1 MDTSKR
7 LGLPVVFAVALFT
20 LFAAPAHAQPAARPR
35 VTVVRTAQPP
45 LINGRLD
52 DEVWRTSAARLDT
65 FVQERPVEGAPAT
78 ERTEVLLAYDSERLY
93 IGIYAHYADASAI
106 RANRV
111 DRDKTEE
118 DDIVTITFDP
128 FLDQQLGY
136 SFSVNGY
143 GVQGDSVIKPQAGPG
158 GNSAASNGATGD
170 VTWNA
175 LFSSSG
181 QLVDDGWTAE
191 MAIPFKSLRYPA
203 RGNGQPHRWGFQ
215 IERQI
220 RTKNEVV
227 DWAPISRS
235 VSGFMRQMGTLD
247 GMTNLST
254 SRNLELLPTFTAIS
268 SGALSPATG
277 EFVTLHDEQGGVGFK
292 YGLTPNLT
300 LDFTYNPD
308 FSTIESD
315 TQQIEINQRFPI
327 QYPELR
333 PFFLEGYDNIR
344 VGGPATFLHTRT
356 IVDPQWGAK
365 VTGKVGKTTLGF
377 LVANDEAPGKVADA
391 SDPAYNKEAQ
401 VAIGRVRYDY
411 RPESSVGT
419 LFTNREFLN
428 SYSRM
433 IGLDTPLRFGGGK
446 YLIRYTGFYSDRRAV
461 SGKRSTG
468 NMYEILFR
476 QDGRHLTYSLVNYQF
491 SPEYGTDL
499 GFVRRVDQR
508 VTNGRAAYRWYPE
521 TWIKSWGPDFT
532 YDRNYDYSGTLQNA
546 GPSGGATFQFARNM
560 NLTTSVSHDLERY
573 REIDFVKNRFTI
585 SGGVNT
591 VRWISFTGSYS
602 SGDEIRFTANPYLG
616 GSAVYS
622 VSTTLRPVS
631 RFQSVIKLSTS
642 SFNDVRTDTKA
653 FDVTVFRA
661 QTTYQFTPRLL
672 IRNITEF
679 NSGLGSNHTMFQNF
693 LVTYRVNSGTAFYVG
708 YDDRYRHG
716 DAINPA
722 IFPDAAYQRTSRAI
736 FTKLQYLFRNG
747 NN

>member
-1 MDTSKR
+1 MDRRAPVAFALVAIVS
-7 LGLPVVFAVALFT
+7 GL
-20 LFAAPAHAQPAARPR
+20 AAPPLGAQPAPRPR
-35 VTVVRTAQPP
+35 LTAVRTPQPP

-52 DEVWRTSAARLDT
+52 DEIWRGTAARVDA

-78 ERTEVLLAYDSERLY
+78 EQTEVLVAYDNERLY
-93 IGIYAHYADASAI
+93 IGIYAHYADPGSI

-111 DRDKTEE
+111 DRDKTDE
-118 DDIVTITFDP
+118 DDTVTVTFDP

-143 GVQGDSVIKPQAGPG
+143 GVQGDSVLKPQAGPG
-158 GNSAASNGATGD
+158 GNTAASNGALGD
-170 VTWNA
+170 ITWNA
-175 LFSSSG
+175 LFTSAG
-181 QLVDDGWTAE
+181 ELVADGWTAE
-191 MAIPFKSLRYPA
+191 LAIPFKSLRYPA
-203 RGNGQPHRWGFQ
+203 RGAGQPHRWGFQ

-227 DWAPISRS
+227 NWAPISRS
-235 VSGFMRQMGTLD
+235 VSGFMRQMGVLD

-254 SRNLELLPTFTAIS
+254 SRNIELLPSFTAIHT
-268 SGALSPATG
+268 GALASGGAY
-277 EFVTLHDEQGGVGFK
+277 ESDHDEQGGVGFK

-315 TQQIEINQRFPI
+315 TQQIEINQRFPV

-344 VGGPATFLHTRT
+344 VGGPATFIHTRT

-377 LVANDEAPGKVADA
+377 LVANDEAPGKVAD
-391 SDPAYNKEAQ
+391 STDPAFQKSAQ
-401 VAIGRVRYDY
+401 VAIARIRYDY
-411 RPESSVGT
+411 RPESSIGT

-446 YLIRYTGFYSDRRAV
+446 YLIRYTGFYSDRRTL
-461 SGKRSTG
+461 SGDRHTG

-508 VTNGRAAYRWYPE
+508 NIDGRIAYRWYPE
-521 TWIKSWGPDFT
+521 HWIKNWGPDFS
-532 YDRNYDYSGTLQNA
+532 YDRNYEYSGTLQNA
-546 GPSGGATFQFARNM
+546 GPTGGATFQFARNM
-560 NLTTSVSHDLERY
+560 NLTASVSHDLERY
-573 REIDFVKNRFTI
+573 REIDFTKNRYTI
-585 SGGVNT
+585 SGGINT
-591 VRWISFTGSYS
+591 SRWISFTGSYS
-602 SGDEIRFTANPYLG
+602 NGDEIRFTANPYLG

-622 VSTTLRPVS
+622 LSTTVRPVS

-642 SFNDVRTDTKA
+642 SFADVRTDTKV
-653 FDVTVFRA
+653 FDVKIFRA
-661 QTTYQFTPRLL
+661 QTTYQFTSRLL

-679 NSGLGSNHTMFQNF
+679 NSGLGSNHTAFQNI
-693 LVTYRVNSGTAFYVG
+693 LATYRVNSGTAFYVG
-708 YDDRYRHG
+708 YDDRFRQG
-716 DAINPA
+716 DAIDA
-722 IFPDAAYQRTSRAI
+722 TVFPDRTYRRTNRAV

-747 NN
+747 AS